1 MQVETMSD
9 SSKRILVVDDDE
21 EILETVRFA
30 LQDQGYEVLLAHDGQ
45 EGLMRAERDQPDL
58 ILLDIIMPKRSGF
71 AVLERLRQSR
81 IRSPRIIMLTANTDP
96 RHLEFAE
103 SRGADAFLNK
113 PFDMDELLATVESL
127 LNKED

>member
-21 EILETVRFA
+21 EILETVQFA

-96 RHLEFAE
+96 RHREFAE

-113 PFDMDELLATVESL
+113 PFDMDELLTTVESL
-127 LNKED
+127 LNNGD

>member
-81 IRSPRIIMLTANTDP
+81 LRSPRIIMLTANTDP